1 MNGLYC
7 LKTGFTSN
15 DRNNVRK
22 TFILNA
28 HTLYF
33 YLREAKR
40 CKHIS
45 VITVSAVVGTT
56 KKIQRFL
63 LLNTLLLKQVLARS
77 TQAIR
82 HSPYSLPLPFW

>member
-22 TFILNA
+22 TFILNV

-33 YLREAKR
+33 YLREGKR
-40 CKHIS
+40 CKHVS
-45 VITVSAVVGTT
+45 VITVSAVVDTT
-56 KKIQRFL
+56 KKNQRFL
-63 LLNTLLLKQVLARS
+63 PLNTLLLKQVLARS
-77 TQAIR
+77 IQAIR
-82 HSPYSLPLPFW
+82 PSRYFLPLPFW